1 MNDERIVY
9 NLDRITLWVAICN
22 FFPAD
27 TSLRDMARPM
37 DVSAST
43 LSRLSK
49 GYSLDMDSFCKICG
63 HCKLNSGDYF
73 IRERWVK
80 S

>member
-1 MNDERIVY
+1 MSDERIVY
-9 NLDRITLWVAICN
+9 SLDRSKLWVAICGY
-22 FFPAD
+22 FSEG

-49 GYSLDMDSFCKICG
+49 GYTVDMDSFCKICG
-63 HCKLNSGDYF
+63 YCKLDPGEYF